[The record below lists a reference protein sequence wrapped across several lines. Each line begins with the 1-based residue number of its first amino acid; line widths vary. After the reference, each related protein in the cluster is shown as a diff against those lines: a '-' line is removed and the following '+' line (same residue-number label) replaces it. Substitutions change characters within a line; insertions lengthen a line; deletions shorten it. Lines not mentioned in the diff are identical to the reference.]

1 MIKLSDLT
9 LVGWLLTLA
18 TTGVIVGLLVG
29 FGGMWNDQ
37 LPSGQYPVILLAIP
51 GLIAGVLFFIIG
63 AVVLKAVGLPVV
75 KPTPP
80 PADKT
85 GNEGRA

>member
-18 TTGVIVGLLVG
+18 TIGVIVGLLVG
-29 FGGMWNDQ
+29 FGGMWNDL

-51 GLIAGVLFFIIG
+51 GLVAGVLFFIIG

-75 KPTPP
+75 KPAPP
-80 PADKT
+80 PTDQVGK
-85 GNEGRA
+85 EGQV